1 MGFIGRFRASA
12 NRVIRTSRGGRATLS
27 IEDPSLAWLAGSDG
41 RDDERLINRRIRSK
55 AKFLVRSI
63 VRAPR
68 DRRTVVF
75 IFGCQR
81 SGTTMVQQTLLDRSW
96 HVLIMEE
103 HDRRLVGDD
112 PNETNWQE
120 GGIVFRRIRA
130 LPFEV
135 VAVKPLVESYRAAEL
150 LDTAGGATAIW
161 MLRHYLDVSQSN
173 LRRFGLGNAHHD
185 LEPFLTG
192 DSMNWRCRG
201 ATHETRERV
210 IELLRDGLEPLDA
223 AALFWWTRNQLYFD
237 QHLAED
243 DRIRLLR
250 YERVCNSPE
259 EVVRSLSSHIGV
271 SLPVHSTVPRVRPR
285 QSAAS
290 VGGLSPKIEH
300 LCAQMWESF
309 EGCPELAAGSVD
321 SFRRRSSTER

>member
-12 NRVIRTSRGGRATLS
+12 KRVIRTSRGGRPDLP
-27 IEDPSLAWLAGSDG
+27 IEDPSLAWLADSDG

-68 DRRTVVF
+68 DGRTVVL

-96 HVLIMEE
+96 RVLIMEE

-120 GGIVFRRIRA
+120 GSIVFRRIRA

-150 LDTAGGATAIW
+150 LDTAGRATAIW

-173 LRRFGLGNAHHD
+173 LRRFGLGNAHRD

-192 DSMNWRCRG
+192 DSTNWRCRG
-201 ATHETRERV
+201 ATEETRERV

-243 DRIRLLR
+243 ARIRILR
-250 YERVCNSPE
+250 YERVCSSPE

-271 SLPVHSTVPRVRPR
+271 SLPVRSTVPRVRPR
-285 QSAAS
+285 QGAAS
-290 VGGLSPKIEH
+290 VGELSPKIEQ
-300 LCAQMWESF
+300 LCAHMWESF
-309 EGCPELAAGSVD
+309 EGCPELAAGPVD
-321 SFRRRSSTER
+321 SFRGRSSTER